1 MKGSSSTQPGS
12 RPRSATQR
20 KRTSS
25 SPTAPKHLREA
36 WPKECD
42 FQAYV
47 LGRLRRMPGI
57 RAFKT
62 IRTNE
67 AGVSDIILCV
77 RGTFVALE
85 LKKNAKEKP
94 TELQKLFIDSV
105 HKAGGYGIVAHC
117 WAQIAMLLADMGY
130 GEYDHLLQELPAPS
144 ARVPREV

>member
-1 MKGSSSTQPGS
+1 MKGSSTTQPGS
-12 RPRSATQR
+12 RPRSAAS
-20 KRTSS
+20 KPA
-25 SPTAPKHLREA
+25 SPTRTAPKHLREA

-77 RGTFVALE
+77 NGTFAAVE

-130 GEYDHLLQELPAPS
+130 GEYDHLLQELPKA
-144 ARVPREV
+144 